1 MQLNGPWI
9 SPLPSLYS
17 KAESSSFLHPLCK
30 YCSMAA
36 NDLHTSCR
44 TVFVGVSFF
53 GVMVRPGGK
62 DIVYGVGGVGKAR
75 TTRFLQCAHCTKRE
89 RREGKEEKKKEVRT
103 PFFEGEKQIRCDRTY
118 VVLKIQLHSVSKACC
133 VAIRKTSFASLAKF
147 SIFQVKHNKFIN
159 RAYCKMS
166 SRPCVRSIEP
176 VC

>member
-75 TTRFLQCAHCTKRE
+75 TTRFLLYTVCTLHKKRKKRGK
-89 RREGKEEKKKEVRT
+89 RRKEERGQNS
-103 PFFEGEKQIRCDRTY
+103 FFEGETQIRCDRAY
-118 VVLKIQLHSVSKACC
+118 VVLKIQLPGRQCGLLCC
-133 VAIRKTSFASLAKF
+133 YFRKFVCQF
-147 SIFQVKHNKFIN
+147 DQIFNFPSETQ
-159 RAYCKMS
+159 
-166 SRPCVRSIEP
+166 
-176 VC
+176 

>member
-1 MQLNGPWI
+1 VQLNGPWI

-118 VVLKIQLHSVSKACC
+118 VVLKIQLPATQCKQGLLCC
-133 VAIRKTSFASLAKF
+133 YSQNFVCQFGQ
-147 SIFQVKHNKFIN
+147 IFNFPSETQ
-159 RAYCKMS
+159 
-166 SRPCVRSIEP
+166 
-176 VC
+176 

>member
-1 MQLNGPWI
+1 
-9 SPLPSLYS
+9 
-17 KAESSSFLHPLCK
+17 
-30 YCSMAA
+30 MAA

-103 PFFEGEKQIRCDRTY
+103 PFFEGEKQIRCDRAY
-118 VVLKIQLHSVSKACC
+118 VVLKIQLQCC
-133 VAIRKTSFASLAKF
+133 GLLCC
-147 SIFQVKHNKFIN
+147 IFIIVWPKIPNFRFLK
-159 RAYCKMS
+159 
-166 SRPCVRSIEP
+166 
-176 VC
+176 